1 MYLPE
6 EEHSYGRPNRPGT
19 PVGDVIS
26 NFYGDIASK
35 VLTQKY
41 DILQETQKPMSL
53 KFARGHTKASTLAH
67 HLRFLASGGLIRQE
81 KRGRTVINRAD
92 YEHMRT
98 LATYLLSECCADAP
112 CADSHCRGLFS

>member
-6 EEHSYGRPNRPGT
+6 EDHSYGRPNRPGT

-67 HLRFLASGGLIRQE
+67 SFISHKELSKEDKENVSKNLFKMRKF
-81 KRGRTVINRAD
+81 KNVKPRTDTNL
-92 YEHMRT
+92 T
-98 LATYLLSECCADAP
+98 GFPSKK
-112 CADSHCRGLFS
+112 